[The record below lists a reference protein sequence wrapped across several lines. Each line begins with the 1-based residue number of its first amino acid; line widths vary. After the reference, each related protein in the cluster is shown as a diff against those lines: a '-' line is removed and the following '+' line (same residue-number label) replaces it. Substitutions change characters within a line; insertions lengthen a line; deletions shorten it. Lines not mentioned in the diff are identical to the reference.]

1 MKNNFCRRPSCQ
13 QPTSGLEIRHHVNT
27 RIPRDDHHPPS
38 EQPGLG
44 CTWLVQTVP
53 FALYALEPHED
64 TPRQASQEVALL
76 LVQTMQRQVP
86 PLVEDQTVAQAQ

>member
-1 MKNNFCRRPSCQ
+1 MFTTHISA
-13 QPTSGLEIRHHVNT
+13 
-27 RIPRDDHHPPS
+27 

-44 CTWLVQTVP
+44 CTWLVQIVP

-64 TPRQASQEVALL
+64 TPRQTPQEAALL
-76 LVQTMQRQVP
+76 LAQTLQRQVS